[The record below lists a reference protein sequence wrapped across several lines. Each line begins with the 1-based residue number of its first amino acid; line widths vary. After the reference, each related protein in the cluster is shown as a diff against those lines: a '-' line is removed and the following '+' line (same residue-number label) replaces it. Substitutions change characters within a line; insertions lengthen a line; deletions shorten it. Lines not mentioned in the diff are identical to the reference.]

1 MNKCCLNDRF
11 ELINVDFEIQ
21 FVKIY
26 VYAMHSSVPVSVFSW
41 FFLLRLV
48 SVTVMVLGLTAC
60 QVASSHKVSSL
71 EFVPFNAMPAQY
83 RIMNQVR
90 INWEVR
96 DDVAHF
102 CSHAKSMGREQ
113 SYLTPP
119 MACAIW
125 DIPKAECTVVTGPLT
140 SHVALG
146 HELRHCFEGH
156 FHR

>member
-1 MNKCCLNDRF
+1 M
-11 ELINVDFEIQ
+11 Q
-21 FVKIY
+21 
-26 VYAMHSSVPVSVFSW
+26 SSVPVSLFSRS
-41 FFLLRLV
+41 FLLRLV
-48 SVTVMVLGLTAC
+48 SLTVLVLGLSAC
-60 QVASSHKVSSL
+60 QVASNHKVSSR
-71 EFVPFNAMPAQY
+71 EFVPSNVMPAQY

-102 CSHAKSMGREQ
+102 CAHAKSMGREQ

-119 MACAIW
+119 MGCAIW
-125 DIPKAECTVVTGPLT
+125 DILKAECTVVTGPVT

>member
-1 MNKCCLNDRF
+1 MR
-11 ELINVDFEIQ
+11 
-21 FVKIY
+21 
-26 VYAMHSSVPVSVFSW
+26 SSVSEP
-41 FFLLRLV
+41 FFGQPTWIRWLCMTALV
-48 SVTVMVLGLTAC
+48 LSLCAC
-60 QVASSHKVSSL
+60 QGASRHQVSSL
-71 EFVPFNAMPAQY
+71 EFLPFNAMPYNY

-96 DDVAHF
+96 EDVAQF
-102 CSHAKSMGREQ
+102 CTQAKSIGRQQ
-113 SYLTPP
+113 SYMATP

-125 DIPKAECTVVTGPLT
+125 DILKAECTIVTGPVT

>member
-1 MNKCCLNDRF
+1 
-11 ELINVDFEIQ
+11 
-21 FVKIY
+21 
-26 VYAMHSSVPVSVFSW
+26 MHSSVPDTFFSRSL
-41 FFLLRLV
+41 LLRLL
-48 SVTVMVLGLTAC
+48 SLTVLVLGLSAC
-60 QVASSHKVSSL
+60 QVASNHKVSSW

-125 DIPKAECTVVTGPLT
+125 DILKGECTVVTGPVT

>member
-1 MNKCCLNDRF
+1 M
-11 ELINVDFEIQ
+11 Q
-21 FVKIY
+21 
-26 VYAMHSSVPVSVFSW
+26 P
-41 FFLLRLV
+41 LV
-48 SVTVMVLGLTAC
+48 SVLLLRPSLWLRLLSLTTLVLGLSAC
-60 QVASSHKVSSL
+60 HGGAMHQVSSL
-71 EFVPFNAMPAQY
+71 ELIPFNVKPANY

-96 DDVAHF
+96 ADVAHF
-102 CSHAKSMGREQ
+102 CAHAKSMGREQ

-119 MACAIW
+119 MGCAIW
-125 DIPKAECTVVTGPLT
+125 DILKGECTVVTGPVT

>member
-1 MNKCCLNDRF
+1 
-11 ELINVDFEIQ
+11 
-21 FVKIY
+21 
-26 VYAMHSSVPVSVFSW
+26 MHSTVAE
-41 FFLLRLV
+41 LLFGLPAWLRWLCMTALV
-48 SVTVMVLGLTAC
+48 LALSAC
-60 QVASSHKVSSL
+60 QGTARHQVSSL
-71 EFVPFNAMPAQY
+71 EFVPFNPMPDNY

-90 INWEVR
+90 IHWEVR
-96 DDVAHF
+96 EDVAHF
-102 CSHAKSMGREQ
+102 CAHAKSMGRQQ

-125 DIPKAECTVVTGPLT
+125 DILKAECTIVTGPVT

>member
-1 MNKCCLNDRF
+1 MQPL
-11 ELINVDFEIQ
+11 
-21 FVKIY
+21 
-26 VYAMHSSVPVSVFSW
+26 VPVI
-41 FFLLRLV
+41 LLRPSLRLRLLSLTTLV
-48 SVTVMVLGLTAC
+48 LTLSAC
-60 QVASSHKVSSL
+60 HGGSMHQVSSL
-71 EFVPFNAMPAQY
+71 ELIPFNVKPANY

-96 DDVAHF
+96 ADVAHF
-102 CSHAKSMGREQ
+102 CAHAKSMGREQ

-119 MACAIW
+119 MGCAIW
-125 DIPKAECTVVTGPLT
+125 DILKGECTVVTGPVT

>member
-1 MNKCCLNDRF
+1 
-11 ELINVDFEIQ
+11 
-21 FVKIY
+21 
-26 VYAMHSSVPVSVFSW
+26 MHSSVSTPLLFQSAW
-41 FFLLRLV
+41 LRLL
-48 SVTVMVLGLTAC
+48 SVIALVIGLSAC
-60 QVASSHKVSSL
+60 QNASKHQVSSL
-71 EFVPFNAMPAQY
+71 EFLPFNVKPANY

-96 DDVAHF
+96 ADVAHF
-102 CSHAKSMGREQ
+102 CAHAKSMGREQ

-119 MACAIW
+119 MGCAIW
-125 DIPKAECTVVTGPLT
+125 DILKGECTVVTGPVT

>member
-1 MNKCCLNDRF
+1 
-11 ELINVDFEIQ
+11 
-21 FVKIY
+21 
-26 VYAMHSSVPVSVFSW
+26 MHSPAPVSDFCRS
-41 FFLLRLV
+41 FLLRLL
-48 SVTVMVLGLTAC
+48 SLTVLVLGLSAC
-60 QVASSHKVSSL
+60 QGASTHKVSIR
-71 EFVPFNAMPAQY
+71 EFVPFNVMPAQY

-102 CSHAKSMGREQ
+102 CAQAKSMGREQ

-125 DIPKAECTVVTGPLT
+125 DILKAECTVVTGPLT

>member
-1 MNKCCLNDRF
+1 
-11 ELINVDFEIQ
+11 
-21 FVKIY
+21 
-26 VYAMHSSVPVSVFSW
+26 MHSTITD
-41 FFLLRLV
+41 FLSRRSFWLRLL
-48 SVTVMVLGLTAC
+48 SLTVLVLGLSAC
-60 QVASSHKVSSL
+60 QGISNHKVSSWEL
-71 EFVPFNAMPAQY
+71 VPFNVMPAQY

-96 DDVAHF
+96 DDVAQF
-102 CSHAKSMGREQ
+102 CAHAKSMGREQ

-125 DIPKAECTVVTGPLT
+125 DILNADCTVVPGPVT

>member
-1 MNKCCLNDRF
+1 MDST
-11 ELINVDFEIQ
+11 VT
-21 FVKIY
+21 
-26 VYAMHSSVPVSVFSW
+26 ASFSTRSFW
-41 FFLLRLV
+41 LRLLWV
-48 SVTVMVLGLTAC
+48 LVLALGLSAC
-60 QVASSHKVSSL
+60 QGPSHHKVSRG
-71 EFVPFNAMPAQY
+71 EFVPFNVMPAQY

-96 DDVAHF
+96 EDVALF
-102 CSHAKSMGREQ
+102 CAHAKSMGRER

-125 DIPKAECTVVTGPLT
+125 DILKAECTVVTGPMT
-140 SHVALG
+140 SHLALG

>member
-1 MNKCCLNDRF
+1 
-11 ELINVDFEIQ
+11 
-21 FVKIY
+21 
-26 VYAMHSSVPVSVFSW
+26 MHSSVPDSLFSRS
-41 FFLLRLV
+41 FLLRLL
-48 SVTVMVLGLTAC
+48 SLTVLVQGLSAC
-60 QVASSHKVSSL
+60 QVASNHKVSSR
-71 EFVPFNAMPAQY
+71 EFLPFNVMPAQY

-96 DDVAHF
+96 ADVAQF
-102 CSHAKSMGREQ
+102 CAHAKSMGREQ

-119 MACAIW
+119 MGCAIW
-125 DIPKAECTVVTGPLT
+125 DILKGECTVVTGPVT

>member
-1 MNKCCLNDRF
+1 MQL
-11 ELINVDFEIQ
+11 
-21 FVKIY
+21 
-26 VYAMHSSVPVSVFSW
+26 PVSK
-41 FFLLRLV
+41 FLLGRPAWLRCLILAALV
-48 SVTVMVLGLTAC
+48 LSLCAC
-60 QVASSHKVSSL
+60 QGGSQQQVSRA
-71 EFVPFNAMPAQY
+71 EFVPFNVRPANY

-102 CSHAKSMGREQ
+102 CTHAKSMGRQQ

-125 DIPKAECTVVTGPLT
+125 DILRAECTIVTGPVT
-140 SHVALG
+140 THVALG

>member
-1 MNKCCLNDRF
+1 M
-11 ELINVDFEIQ
+11 
-21 FVKIY
+21 
-26 VYAMHSSVPVSVFSW
+26 
-41 FFLLRLV
+41 
-48 SVTVMVLGLTAC
+48 TVVLPGLSAC
-60 QVASSHKVSSL
+60 QGTASQQVSSW
-71 EFVPFNAMPAQY
+71 EFVPFHAQPSQY

-96 DDVAHF
+96 EDVVQF
-102 CSHAKSMGREQ
+102 CALSKSMGREQ
-113 SYLTPP
+113 AYLTPP

-125 DIPKAECTVVTGPLT
+125 DIPKGECTIVTGPLT

>member
-1 MNKCCLNDRF
+1 
-11 ELINVDFEIQ
+11 
-21 FVKIY
+21 
-26 VYAMHSSVPVSVFSW
+26 MHSTISGSIFGHPAW
-41 FFLLRLV
+41 LRWLCM
-48 SVTVMVLGLTAC
+48 TVMLLSLSAC
-60 QVASSHKVSSL
+60 QGTASQQVSSL
-71 EFVPFNAMPAQY
+71 EFVPFSPMPANY

-90 INWEVR
+90 IQWEVR
-96 DDVAHF
+96 SDVAQF
-102 CSHAKSMGREQ
+102 CTQAKSMGRQQ

-125 DIPKAECTVVTGPLT
+125 DILKAECTIVTGPVT

>member
-1 MNKCCLNDRF
+1 
-11 ELINVDFEIQ
+11 
-21 FVKIY
+21 
-26 VYAMHSSVPVSVFSW
+26 MHSSVPDSLFSRS
-41 FFLLRLV
+41 FLLRLL
-48 SVTVMVLGLTAC
+48 SLTVLVQGLSAC
-60 QVASSHKVSSL
+60 QVASNHKVSSR
-71 EFVPFNAMPAQY
+71 EFVPFNVMPAQY

-96 DDVAHF
+96 ADVAQF
-102 CSHAKSMGREQ
+102 CAHAKSMGREQ

-119 MACAIW
+119 VGCAIW
-125 DIPKAECTVVTGPLT
+125 DILKGECTVVTGPVT

>member
-1 MNKCCLNDRF
+1 
-11 ELINVDFEIQ
+11 
-21 FVKIY
+21 
-26 VYAMHSSVPVSVFSW
+26 MHSPAPVSDFCRS
-41 FFLLRLV
+41 FLLRLL
-48 SVTVMVLGLTAC
+48 SRTVLVLGLSAC
-60 QVASSHKVSSL
+60 QAASTHKVSSR
-71 EFVPFNAMPAQY
+71 EFVPFNVMPAQY

-102 CSHAKSMGREQ
+102 CAHAKSMGREQ

-125 DIPKAECTVVTGPLT
+125 DILKAECTVVTGPVT

>member
-1 MNKCCLNDRF
+1 MYSFALTPLFFK
-11 ELINVDFEIQ
+11 
-21 FVKIY
+21 
-26 VYAMHSSVPVSVFSW
+26 SVW
-41 FFLLRLV
+41 LRLM
-48 SVTVMVLGLTAC
+48 SVIALVIGLSGC
-60 QVASSHKVSSL
+60 QGASNHKVSSL
-71 EFVPFNAMPAQY
+71 EFASFNVMPANY

-96 DDVAHF
+96 EDVAHF
-102 CSHAKSMGREQ
+102 CAHAKSMGREQ

-119 MACAIW
+119 MACAMW
-125 DIPKAECTVVTGPLT
+125 DILKAECTVVTGPVT

>member
-1 MNKCCLNDRF
+1 
-11 ELINVDFEIQ
+11 
-21 FVKIY
+21 
-26 VYAMHSSVPVSVFSW
+26 MHSSVSGSLSFRSFSVQLLLLTVS
-41 FFLLRLV
+41 
-48 SVTVMVLGLTAC
+48 VLGLSAC
-60 QVASSHKVSSL
+60 QVASNHKVSSR
-71 EFVPFNAMPAQY
+71 EFASFNVMPAQY

-102 CSHAKSMGREQ
+102 CAHAKSMGREQ

-119 MACAIW
+119 MGCAIW
-125 DIPKAECTVVTGPLT
+125 DILRAECTVVTGPLT

>member
-1 MNKCCLNDRF
+1 MVPSAP
-11 ELINVDFEIQ
+11 EL
-21 FVKIY
+21 
-26 VYAMHSSVPVSVFSW
+26 
-41 FFLLRLV
+41 FFGQPAWLRWL
-48 SVTVMVLGLTAC
+48 SMTALILSLCAC
-60 QVASSHKVSSL
+60 QAVSSHQVSGL
-71 EFVPFNAMPAQY
+71 EFVPFNVMPSNY

-96 DDVAHF
+96 DDVGHF
-102 CSHAKSMGREQ
+102 CSHAKSMGRQQ

-125 DIPKAECTVVTGPLT
+125 DILKAECTIVTGPVT

>member
-1 MNKCCLNDRF
+1 MPLRVP
-11 ELINVDFEIQ
+11 ELLFGLP
-21 FVKIY
+21 
-26 VYAMHSSVPVSVFSW
+26 AW
-41 FFLLRLV
+41 LRWLCMTALV
-48 SVTVMVLGLTAC
+48 LSLCAC
-60 QVASSHKVSSL
+60 QAASRHQVSSL
-71 EFVPFNAMPAQY
+71 EFLPFNAMPSNY

-90 INWEVR
+90 IHWEVR

-102 CSHAKSMGREQ
+102 CAHAKSMGRQQ

-125 DIPKAECTVVTGPLT
+125 DILKAECTIVTGPVT
-140 SHVALG
+140 NHVALG

>member
-1 MNKCCLNDRF
+1 M
-11 ELINVDFEIQ
+11 Q
-21 FVKIY
+21 F
-26 VYAMHSSVPVSVFSW
+26 SVSNSLFSR
-41 FFLLRLV
+41 FFLLRHLSL
-48 SVTVMVLGLTAC
+48 SVLVLGLSAC
-60 QVASSHKVSSL
+60 QVVPYQKVSSR
-71 EFVPFNAMPAQY
+71 EFASFNVMPAQY

-102 CSHAKSMGREQ
+102 CAHAKSMGREQ

-119 MACAIW
+119 MGCAIW
-125 DIPKAECTVVTGPLT
+125 DILRAECTVVTGPLT